1 MRSKKS
7 RSSSCTQLEP
17 IPRVPTPTRPA
28 SRADNANAPR
38 LAQTAAAVSFTM
50 KLRATSAVELRKVL
64 ALQRSG
70 TQATLPPLAASP
82 SSKKLMLAV
91 RRNSGAGR
99 GGRPS
104 SRSSSSRPV
113 TPDTQ
118 SSTPLARDDI
128 MDHVASAEKS
138 LPGWAAAKA
147 FLDRA
152 CSDGCGISTQE
163 RLRVKQVFE
172 RFKDQ
177 NAHEIHR
184 SDLCAAAR
192 HLGYVGVNHEAS
204 IQVASQLSEYPTLDL
219 EEFVVFLEQY
229 TMQEQAEIE
238 RIFVNYA
245 SKFSQKVPLRAV
257 PAIVHDLGLTSL
269 QAAISESLDAA
280 QLSSHQALSV
290 NQLRA
295 FLATH
300 LSAEGYTKEERD
312 RARQAFDQV
321 REGKSDLPPRS
332 VGDAMALF
340 RGADARQEWGDI
352 WHRLGC
358 HASSQDEGDS
368 PVQVESRSGPSV
380 DFHEFLVWARRLEV
394 QELSPIQD
402 GFHRVDKDADGMV
415 SAGEFLDMIPL
426 ELSVVFSSK
435 LSQILLEGGVAPG
448 QLLSFD
454 DAVRVLRNIR
464 STGNQTKQEIKE
476 FEEVF
481 KLFDSDNSGKMD
493 VTEMVDVL
501 MYLGYN
507 STLETTQEMMRRSDV
522 DGNDELDCEEF
533 LACMRQHEIMQSRA
547 LKSAFGQASDAGT
560 CNHLELATVLLAL
573 ELFSGQAKLN
583 QMLKEGGM
591 EHLEEFNFRQVCELA
606 KNCRQAVA
614 KVNRQRACFPRKH
627 VQALERLFKEYAPS
641 GTMDRGGL
649 ICCLSILDLPMNT
662 MQEREGVLSQ
672 LDAARYAAQ
681 AFGVE
686 EVSFSDTHMLTFYK
700 LLHLL
705 RLVCVRHRRAV
716 MEREL
721 AALNSTGI
729 AQTEVV
735 EFREVFHKLA
745 MEKACSTDGGGAS
758 VQKVASSRRRSQP
771 APPAPPTWEVVE
783 SVSASGNNFR
793 YEANYAIAELKAF
806 LCVGGKGPQ
815 IFVQD
820 VMDLLL
826 DLGVPLTSKQQI
838 ELRYKATVFAAH
850 HNDAVDFASFIQL
863 IRWMLDT
870 NLGDINRKTSGN
882 GAMKGFQAA
891 SAALSVSLRSR
902 FTASRRA
909 SAS

>member
-1 MRSKKS
+1 
-7 RSSSCTQLEP
+7 
-17 IPRVPTPTRPA
+17 
-28 SRADNANAPR
+28 
-38 LAQTAAAVSFTM
+38 
-50 KLRATSAVELRKVL
+50 
-64 ALQRSG
+64 
-70 TQATLPPLAASP
+70 
-82 SSKKLMLAV
+82 
-91 RRNSGAGR
+91 
-99 GGRPS
+99 
-104 SRSSSSRPV
+104 
-113 TPDTQ
+113 
-118 SSTPLARDDI
+118 
-128 MDHVASAEKS
+128 
-138 LPGWAAAKA
+138 
-147 FLDRA
+147 
-152 CSDGCGISTQE
+152 
-163 RLRVKQVFE
+163 
-172 RFKDQ
+172 
-177 NAHEIHR
+177 
-184 SDLCAAAR
+184 
-192 HLGYVGVNHEAS
+192 
-204 IQVASQLSEYPTLDL
+204 
-219 EEFVVFLEQY
+219 
-229 TMQEQAEIE
+229 
-238 RIFVNYA
+238 
-245 SKFSQKVPLRAV
+245 
-257 PAIVHDLGLTSL
+257 
-269 QAAISESLDAA
+269 
-280 QLSSHQALSV
+280 
-290 NQLRA
+290 
-295 FLATH
+295 
-300 LSAEGYTKEERD
+300 
-312 RARQAFDQV
+312 
-321 REGKSDLPPRS
+321 
-332 VGDAMALF
+332 
-340 RGADARQEWGDI
+340 
-352 WHRLGC
+352 
-358 HASSQDEGDS
+358 
-368 PVQVESRSGPSV
+368 
-380 DFHEFLVWARRLEV
+380 
-394 QELSPIQD
+394 
-402 GFHRVDKDADGMV
+402 
-415 SAGEFLDMIPL
+415 MIPL

-573 ELFSGQAKLN
+573 ELFPGQAKLN